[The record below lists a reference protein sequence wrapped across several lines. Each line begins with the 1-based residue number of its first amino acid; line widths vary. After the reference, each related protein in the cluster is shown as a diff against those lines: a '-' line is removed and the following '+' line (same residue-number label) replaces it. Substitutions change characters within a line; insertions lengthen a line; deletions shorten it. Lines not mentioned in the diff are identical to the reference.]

1 MKLIYRYKLII
12 IIILGLIS
20 LISITKSFL
29 DAQNLSFDFH
39 FSPAKLVAEGINHY
53 QYILDGKHD
62 HGPDDKLMYDQNG
75 NYAQGL
81 FVALIPFTWIGCE
94 NAKFLWSVINILIAI
109 TIPIILSKKFHLNNF
124 QTFIVSSLFLSSTIF
139 RIHIGYGQQTLLM
152 FIFFILPFVKMS
164 NLNILLSGI
173 ALFKYNIGYGLF
185 LYLISLRKLKLILL
199 SLVPLIIGW
208 LIYCFVTNTN
218 LITNIFE
225 PLRVILYW
233 NSSESHFPVTIF
245 SLLQYLNLSSL
256 IILILPVLL
265 NFYLI
270 LKLRILKDQLQILS
284 LLCLSIL
291 AFTPHQLHDYIL
303 LIPLLIYSIKNF
315 NLIYS
320 KINII
325 FILYIFYFLRIIS
338 LITNLQP
345 WDFPY
350 GFVGYINNSITMIIL
365 LMNIYYINKKIS

>member
-1 MKLIYRYKLII
+1 MKLNSKKKFLII
-12 IIILGLIS
+12 FFSIVS
-20 LISITKSFL
+20 LISIYKGFSN
-29 DAQNLSFDFH
+29 AQKISFDFH
-39 FSPAKLVAEGINHY
+39 YTPTQLVSQGVNHY
-53 QYILDGKHD
+53 QYILDNKHD
-62 HGPDDKLMYDQNG
+62 GSLNDKIKYAQNG

-81 FVALIPFTWIGCE
+81 FILLLPFTLLDWD

-350 GFVGYINNSITMIIL
+350 GFAGYINNSITMIIL

>member
-1 MKLIYRYKLII
+1 MKLNSKKIFLII
-12 IIILGLIS
+12 FFSIVS
-20 LISITKSFL
+20 LISIYKGFS
-29 DAQNLSFDFH
+29 DAQKISFDFH
-39 FSPAKLVAEGINHY
+39 YTPTQLVSQGINHY
-53 QYILDGKHD
+53 QYILDNKHD
-62 HGPDDKLMYDQNG
+62 GSLDDKIKYAQNG

-81 FVALIPFTWIGCE
+81 FILLLPFTLLDWD